1 MKKIS
6 APFAAAALRHARCW
20 RAFTRMPAPR
30 RTPSPAIDAH
40 YGAVIEAYTQ
50 DMAAAKTK
58 YDGKRLVFVGAV
70 IRMGSDPGG
79 TYFGALT
86 KDGEQFDTHFDAG
99 CAEAEIPRRRDQAV
113 RHVGGVPLQ
122 LRERRLYRCAGAAGV
137 EALALQARQLT
148 CAGAVAGVQ
157 NFCWMPAITPSWFI
171 PVPTVPPA
179 ATAFAAS
186 VLLNM

>member
-6 APFAAAALRHARCW
+6 APFAAAALAACTMLAGIHQNAC
-20 RAFTRMPAPR
+20 AAPD
-30 RTPSPAIDAH
+30 TEPAIDVH

-86 KDGEQFDTHFDAG
+86 ADGEQFDTHFYVADQDALKPKFPG
-99 CAEAEIPRRRDQAV
+99 GEIKPFVTSAAFRFSCVNEGYIDAPV
-113 RHVGGVPLQ
+113 LPGLKLSHC
-122 LRERRLYRCAGAAGV
+122 RLA
-137 EALALQARQLT
+137 
-148 CAGAVAGVQ
+148 
-157 NFCWMPAITPSWFI
+157 N
-171 PVPTVPPA
+171 
-179 ATAFAAS
+179 
-186 VLLNM
+186 